1 MCPRAQRR
9 EGTAAT
15 GRSRCSRHMFPAQ
28 NSHSGSETACEPGE
42 RGRTDTETEK
52 AEHPLGKEDRGP
64 ARGQTLGGRPQQR
77 RSALLVVGETQIK
90 PPTTTTA
97 ADKTMARPWSRGAVG
112 QPPHPH
118 DDGVTGLWNSSSE
131 PPARHRTLEMLS
143 ERTASPPEP
152 GHRSDGPGAPRL
164 PGTAAHLAAT
174 SKAAEH
180 GVPPARSPCAV
191 LVFGLRGRHN
201 FSNFIR

>member
-1 MCPRAQRR
+1 MPEGAAERGNGSHGQKPVLTPYVSSSEFTLRIRDGLRARR
-9 EGTAAT
+9 EGAD
-15 GRSRCSRHMFPAQ
+15 RH
-28 NSHSGSETACEPGE
+28 
-42 RGRTDTETEK
+42 R
-52 AEHPLGKEDRGP
+52 
-64 ARGQTLGGRPQQR
+64 QR
-77 RSALLVVGETQIK
+77 RQNTHWERRTEGRHEGRLSEDGHSRGAQHRWSSGKHRLS

-112 QPPHPH
+112 QPPRPH